1 MKQVLSKVIGM
12 AAVVVSVVAAVLV
25 AAPATAAT
33 PDWSDFDAGYII
45 SDYAM
50 YNDSAMTEAEIQAFL
65 EAQSGTCANTR
76 CLDIL
81 RVDTSDKSASTTC
94 SAYTGADGELVSR
107 IIYRL
112 QGLCD
117 VSAKVLLVTLQKE
130 QGLVTSTAPSSTAIQ
145 IATGYGCPDT
155 SACNSK
161 YYGID
166 NQLYWA
172 ARAYGWYRVNPYDG
186 TEVGA
191 ESIYYHPR
199 SNPSYQNPPTC
210 SSKSVNVQNEATA
223 ALYNYTPYTP
233 NAAALAAGWGTG
245 DSCSSYGNRNFW
257 AYYVSWFGSP
267 TTLVPSGV
275 ETTRFAGSNRYETAV
290 MLSQDAYPDGSSTV
304 FISGGLHYADALS
317 AGPVAAAVD
326 APLLLVSPDSIP
338 GTVQAELERL
348 APDRIVIAGGV
359 DRVGEAVMAA
369 LSGYAPEVE
378 RVAGDDRYETS
389 RLLVESAFGES
400 GAPLVFVANGEN
412 YPDALTAGAAAG
424 SLGAPVLLLPGYS
437 DELSPEAEELLVAL
451 GTTDVRIA
459 GGLPSVSAGT
469 EADLAA
475 VAGVTAVT
483 RYAGSDRYETS
494 ELINRAVF
502 DSLDSAYIATG
513 ANYPDALAASAVAA
527 AAGAPVVLSS
537 RVCVRTGS
545 LEHLVDSG
553 LSRVVIVG
561 GTPSLAS
568 SVAEY
573 QTCG

>member
-1 MKQVLSKVIGM
+1 MRTLRTKIIGI
-12 AAVVVSVVAAVLV
+12 LV
-25 AAPATAAT
+25 ATASVIATAVIASPVSAAT

-50 YNDSAMTEAEIQAFL
+50 YNDSAMTEAEIQEFL
-65 EAQSGTCANTR
+65 ESQSGACSNAR

-94 SAYTGADGELVSR
+94 SAYSGANDELVSR

-117 VSAKVLLVTLQKE
+117 ISAKVLLVTLQKE
-130 QGLVTSTAPSSTAIQ
+130 QGLVTSTAPSASAIQ

-155 SACNSK
+155 SACNST

-166 NQLYWA
+166 NQLYWS

-210 SSKSVNVQNEATA
+210 TSKSVIVRNEATA

-233 NAAALAAGWGTG
+233 NAAALAAGWGLG
-245 DSCSSYGNRNFW
+245 DSCPSYGNRNFW

-275 ETTRFAGSNRYETAV
+275 DTERFAGSDRYETAV
-290 MLSQDAYPDGSSTV
+290 MLSRDAYSSGASTV
-304 FISGGLHYADALS
+304 YIAGGLHFADALS

-326 APLLLVSPDSIP
+326 APLLLVSPTSIST
-338 GTVQAELERL
+338 TVRTELERL
-348 APDRIVIAGGV
+348 SPDRIVVVGGV
-359 DRVGEAVMAA
+359 DRVSAEVVAE
-369 LSGYAPEVE
+369 LSSFASEVE
-378 RVAGDDRYETS
+378 RIAGADRYETS

-424 SLGAPVLLLPGYS
+424 SLGAPVLVLPS
-437 DELSPEAEELLVAL
+437 FSEELNEQAEALLVAL
-451 GTTDVRIA
+451 GTAEVRIA
-459 GGLPSVSAGT
+459 GGYPSVPEAT
-469 EADLAA
+469 ETALVEVPG
-475 VAGVTAVT
+475 VATVT
-483 RYAGSDRYETS
+483 RYAGSNRYETS

-502 DSLDSAYIATG
+502 ETLDTAYIATG

-527 AAGAPVVLSS
+527 ASNAPVVLSS

-545 LEHLVDSG
+545 LEHLVSSG
-553 LSRVVIVG
+553 LSRVIIVG

-568 SVAEY
+568 TVAEY